1 MELIEL
7 VFWQKSVLFTCY
19 HKNQEIIP
27 QFLSTCR
34 IRGFLP
40 FMHSIQNH
48 RNNTIDFLLFSKQDM
63 TIADK
68 SPIITIISGSSRD
81 DNNSKKVAL
90 EYQRLLRLKE
100 VESALL
106 SLDELDVLHR
116 NADFLEMENRFLI
129 PASKFIIIMPEYNG
143 SYPGILKLMIDNTDV
158 AKAWAHKKVLL
169 TGVSTGRAG
178 NLRGM
183 EHLTGSLLHMKMNVH
198 HNRLPISQVNKLM
211 NEQFQFADQ
220 ATLQAIQAQL
230 DDFLTF

>member
-1 MELIEL
+1 LN
-7 VFWQKSVLFTCY
+7 FFFG
-19 HKNQEIIP
+19 KNRYYLPVI
-27 QFLSTCR
+27 TK
-34 IRGFLP
+34 IRKLYLNSYQLAGLEDFYPLCIA
-40 FMHSIQNH
+40 IQNH
-48 RNNTIDFLLFSKQDM
+48 GNNTIDFLLFSKQDM
-63 TIADK
+63 LIADK

-100 VESALL
+100 IESALL

-169 TGVSTGRAG
+169 TGISTGRAG